1 MEPVKKKTL
10 TTNSNFN
17 QERRR
22 NCWSIHVT
30 CCRANG
36 GECIKQMLRRNLHL
50 NKALQSKC
58 LEMVPRQHCLK
69 VKVEIRKKSVE
80 GGWEERGG
88 VEHCDATYVLCIV
101 LVDGTVDRNFPRL
114 CRRRRWR
121 WARHFVC
128 LFYDPWTKGLKP
140 VLEPGRGPYGISPYF
155 FNGICLSRCCCFV
168 RRRRRRRC
176 RRCVGPRVRQGL
188 VYQRHTSW

>member
-1 MEPVKKKTL
+1 M
-10 TTNSNFN
+10 F
-17 QERRR
+17 
-22 NCWSIHVT
+22 WSIHVT

-36 GECIKQMLRRNLHL
+36 GECIEQMLRRNLHL

-58 LEMVPRQHCLK
+58 LEMVNTTLFKSQS
-69 VKVEIRKKSVE
+69 RKRKMSGE

-101 LVDGTVDRNFPRL
+101 LVDGTVDRNLSRF
-114 CRRRRWR
+114 CRRWRWR

-128 LFYDPWTKGLKP
+128 LFNIIMILGEFLKGNPLDF
-140 VLEPGRGPYGISPYF
+140 LH
-155 FNGICLSRCCCFV
+155 GICLSRCCCFV

-176 RRCVGPRVRQGL
+176 RRCVCSRVRQGL
-188 VYQRHTSW
+188 VYQRHTSWHVATALNLAYPRPHKQ